1 MDIKRRKRKW
11 KMTSIVIFAVSFIS
25 VAILYIMDWGK
36 ALPEFKRENFWIGK
50 VRRGDFKIQIYASGI
65 LVSEKY
71 ERITSTNDG
80 IIENIIVRTG
90 DMVTRGTPMIVMKN
104 NELEQSEEDARLQ
117 LLMAQDEF
125 TIKQKNLE
133 LDKLQRE
140 ADLVSVKMA
149 YQQAKYDEN
158 NTNLLAQE
166 GLISLV
172 DLERAKAKEQEY
184 RNKLE
189 TEEKRFEKFEEI
201 ISAQKRANQSKIKQL
216 DGVWQLRKRQLESL
230 NVRASMDGIVHQID
244 VEIGQRVSI
253 GNYLAKISKTD
264 FLKAELNIPESKAK
278 EIRLGQDVHIESA
291 MGRATGA
298 VCRIDPAVKQGT
310 VLVDVCFKKRLTEPF
325 LPEQNIQGFID
336 IDEQQNVLFVE
347 KPVNI
352 QSGVNSSIYKL
363 SADNTRAIKVFAVFG
378 RSSSREI
385 VILKGLQAGDNI
397 ILSDTSDVEKYDQF
411 LLK

>member
-71 ERITSTNDG
+71 EWITSTNDG

-90 DMVTRGTPMIVMKN
+90 DRVTRGTPMIVMKN

-117 LLMAQDEF
+117 LLMAQDDF

-149 YQQAKYDEN
+149 YQQAKYDAN

-291 MGRATGA
+291 ME
-298 VCRIDPAVKQGT
+298 QGNGGS
-310 VLVDVCFKKRLTEPF
+310 L
-325 LPEQNIQGFID
+325 QN
-336 IDEQQNVLFVE
+336 
-347 KPVNI
+347 
-352 QSGVNSSIYKL
+352 
-363 SADNTRAIKVFAVFG
+363 
-378 RSSSREI
+378 RSSSQTGHSVGRC
-385 VILKGLQAGDNI
+385 L
-397 ILSDTSDVEKYDQF
+397 F
-411 LLK
+411 